1 MNIYLKSNHY
11 KIVKMVLAN
20 TLMKDKR
27 RSESFNQGWVNNEC
41 WKTSLKYSNML
52 VKNIDSGDLYS
63 ISASIYGQYTSELQ
77 SRRLPMKDKNYIQ
90 VWTTMLNTVK
100 KGNHSRM
107 AIKLLHQ
114 TNIQRCLNRKVFYI
128 LFHIL
133 TDSYNHFY
141 KLI

>member
-1 MNIYLKSNHY
+1 
-11 KIVKMVLAN
+11 MVLAN
-20 TLMKDKR
+20 TLTKDKR
-27 RSESFNQGWVNNEC
+27 RSDSFNQKWLHDEC

-77 SRRLPMKDKNYIQ
+77 SRRLPMKDKTHIQ

-100 KGNHSRM
+100 RGEHSNV

-114 TNIQRCLNRKVFYI
+114 TNLQRSSL
-128 LFHIL
+128 
-133 TDSYNHFY
+133 SS
-141 KLI
+141 

>member
-1 MNIYLKSNHY
+1 
-11 KIVKMVLAN
+11 MVLAN
-20 TLMKDKR
+20 TFMKDKR
-27 RSESFNQGWVNNEC
+27 RSESFNQEYINDEC

-52 VKNIDSGDLYS
+52 VKNIDSNDLYS

-77 SRRLPMKDKNYIQ
+77 SRRLTMKDKNYIQ

-114 TNIQRCLNRKVFYI
+114 TNIQR
-128 LFHIL
+128 
-133 TDSYNHFY
+133 SS
-141 KLI
+141 

>member
-1 MNIYLKSNHY
+1 
-11 KIVKMVLAN
+11 MVLAN
-20 TLMKDKR
+20 TLKKDKR
-27 RSESFNQGWVNNEC
+27 RSESFNQEWVNNEC
-41 WKTSLKYSNML
+41 WKASLKYSNML
-52 VKNIDSGDLYS
+52 VKNINSGDLYS

-114 TNIQRCLNRKVFYI
+114 TNLQ
-128 LFHIL
+128 H
-133 TDSYNHFY
+133 SS
-141 KLI
+141 

>member
-114 TNIQRCLNRKVFYI
+114 TNIQR
-128 LFHIL
+128 
-133 TDSYNHFY
+133 SS
-141 KLI
+141 